1 MKVLPNLIVAAILFW
16 SDLLSTTTAY
26 EGENWYSLG
35 NYIEEEGDQFRAGYS
50 VVSSAD
56 GSIIA
61 VASPWYSPNSEDSED
76 EPDPDEAPPNDSTV
90 KNGKKYGRVAVYEF
104 DTEQDEWQ
112 KLGKEIIGDND
123 GEQLGVS
130 MDMSDDG
137 QILVIGTLSDSKDS
151 KTTQTG
157 SVKVF
162 KLNRITGVPIWAK
175 YGKTIYGDAALDHFG
190 AAVAIHGPD
199 GNLIAVGAPG
209 HHRSA
214 TGGIY
219 NSVGSVSVWEYDD
232 DNKEWNKLGDT
243 LEGEYPNGR
252 FGSSLGM
259 GDDGEIIVVGAPF
272 ANDQRGRVEV
282 YNFNMTH
289 YNRVDTSWVGAG
301 FGDQFGTSVSVTPQ
315 GDHVA
320 IGAPF
325 QTVDD
330 KIQAGAVYVYKYVDD
345 TWEDVGGPISTSRE
359 GVRFGYSV
367 DLVDPGGANILDLA
381 VGAPHSSSD
390 GMKQNGH
397 IYVYHYRDEKWEN
410 GDFTLGGKVEYSHQG
425 TTVYLSSD
433 GRQVMGGAPTEGYV
447 SVYTLAFTPPPTS
460 APTSA
465 PTEEPKSQDKGKPG
479 SNTSPEKRK
488 GRSGFAN
495 FILVMFII
503 SVVCATGFLAFKGVM
518 HYRNK
523 RTLEAFQPTPNTDL
537 ELRNIE
543 SQEGG
548 PNGVI

>member
-1 MKVLPNLIVAAILFW
+1 MKFLPNLILPAILVF
-16 SDLLSTTTAY
+16 SDILSTTTAY

-76 EPDPDEAPPNDSTV
+76 EPDPDEAPPNDDSQ

-104 DTEQDEWQ
+104 DSENDEWQ
-112 KLGKEIIGDND
+112 KLGGEIIGDND

-137 QILVIGTLSDSKDS
+137 NIIVIGTLSDSKDS

-162 KLNRITGVPIWAK
+162 KLNKNTGKSIWLP

-190 AAVAIHGPD
+190 AAVAIHGKD
-199 GNLIAVGAPG
+199 GNIIAVGAPG
-209 HHRSA
+209 HHKSA
-214 TGGIY
+214 TAGSGYI
-219 NSVGSVSVWEYDD
+219 SVGSVSVWEIDD
-232 DNKEWNKLGDT
+232 GNDEWIKLGET
-243 LEGEYPNGR
+243 LEGEDANGH
-252 FGSSLGM
+252 FGSSLVM
-259 GDDGEIIVVGAPF
+259 GEDGEIVVGAPF
-272 ANDQRGRVEV
+272 ANDQKGIVEV
-282 YNFNMTH
+282 FNFNRTH
-289 YNRVDTSWVGAG
+289 YNKNGTNWEGKAA
-301 FGDQFGTSVSVTPQ
+301 GDQFGTSVSVTPQ

-330 KIQAGAVYVYKYVDD
+330 KIQAGAVYIYKYVDD
-345 TWEDVGGPISTSRE
+345 AWEDVGGTISTSRE

-367 DLVDPGGANILDLA
+367 DLADPGGANRLDLA
-381 VGAPHSSSD
+381 IGAPHSSSD
-390 GMKQNGH
+390 GMKQNGR
-397 IYVYHYRDEKWEN
+397 IYVYHYRDDQWEA
-410 GDFTLGGKVEYSHQG
+410 GSIPLAGKVEYSHQG

-447 SVYTLAFTPPPTS
+447 SVYTLADTPPPTS
-460 APTSA
+460 APTDEPES
-465 PTEEPKSQDKGKPG
+465 EEKGKPG
-479 SNTSPEKRK
+479 STTSPKK
-488 GRSGFAN
+488 NGSGGFAN
-495 FILVMFII
+495 FIFVMFVIT
-503 SVVCATGFLAFKGVM
+503 VVCATSFLAFKGVM

-523 RTLEAFQPTPNTDL
+523 RTLQAFQPTPNTDL